1 MIGFDDAIR
10 LFPVDP
16 DVSDAFDALPNQLNE
31 HGYDAWGF
39 NPMLA
44 RHAYSFGKLIYR
56 YFRPVVTGTENIPA
70 GRVLLVA
77 NHSGQLP
84 YDGMVLGVSCLLDAK
99 PPRIVRAMVERWVP
113 RIPFVNELFARS
125 GAVLGAPINCRNLL
139 EADNAILVFPEGA
152 NGCGKTFANRYKL
165 VNFGRG
171 FMRLALQTGT
181 PIVPVS
187 VVGAE
192 ESIPSMSKAK
202 PLADFLGAPYVPVP
216 YLLPLLGPL
225 AYLPMPTRFHI
236 TFGEPMVF
244 DGDFDDEDEVIQA
257 KVDQVRARIQ
267 GLVNEGLAK
276 RESIF

>member
-16 DVSDAFDALPNQLNE
+16 EVKQAFDALPNELNE
-31 HGYDAWGF
+31 HGYDPWGF
-39 NPMLA
+39 NPTLA
-44 RHAYSFGKLIYR
+44 RHTYSFGKYLYR
-56 YFRPVVTGTENIPA
+56 YFRPVVKGTENIPS
-70 GRVLLVA
+70 GRVLLIA

-84 YDGMVLGVSCLLDAK
+84 YDGMVLGVSCLLDAN

-152 NGCGKTFANRYKL
+152 RGCGKTFGNRYQL
-165 VNFGRG
+165 VDFGRG
-171 FMRLALQTGT
+171 FMRLALQTNT
-181 PIVPVS
+181 PIVPIS
-187 VVGAE
+187 IVGAE
-192 ESIPSMSKAK
+192 ESIPSFSQAK
-202 PLADFLGAPYVPVP
+202 PLAELLGAPYVPIP

-225 AYLPMPTRFHI
+225 AYVPMPTRFHI

-244 DGDFDDEDEVIQA
+244 DGEFDDEDEVIQE
-257 KVDQVRARIQ
+257 KVDEVRVRVQALVEQ
-267 GLVNEGLAK
+267 GLRE
-276 RESIF
+276 RESVF

>member
-16 DVSDAFDALPNQLNE
+16 DVRRAFDSLPNELNE
-31 HGYDAWGF
+31 HGYDPWGF
-39 NPMLA
+39 NPSLA

-56 YFRPVVTGTENIPA
+56 YFRPVVQGTENIPS
-70 GRVLLVA
+70 GRVLLVP

-84 YDGMVLGVSCLLDAK
+84 YDGLVLGVSCLLDGK
-99 PPRIVRAMVERWVP
+99 PPRVVRAMVERWVP
-113 RIPFVNELFARS
+113 RIPFINELFARS

-152 NGCGKTFANRYKL
+152 RGCGKTFSDRYKL
-165 VNFGRG
+165 VSFGRG
-171 FMRLALQTGT
+171 FMRLALQTNT
-181 PIVPVS
+181 PVVPIA

-192 ESIPSMSKAK
+192 ESIPSMSRGK
-202 PLADFLGAPYVPVP
+202 PLAELLGAPYVPIP
-216 YLLPLLGPL
+216 YLLPILGPL

-244 DGDFDDEDEVIQA
+244 EGAFDDDDEVIQK
-257 KVDQVRARIQ
+257 KVDQVRARVQ
-267 GLVNEGLAK
+267 AMVNEGLAS
-276 RESIF
+276 RETIF

>member
-16 DVSDAFDALPNQLNE
+16 EVKQAFDALPNELNE
-31 HGYDAWGF
+31 HGYDPWGF
-39 NPMLA
+39 NPTLA
-44 RHAYSFGKLIYR
+44 RHTYSFGKYLYR
-56 YFRPVVTGTENIPA
+56 YFRPVVRGTENIPS

-84 YDGMVLGVSCLLDAK
+84 YDGMVLGVSCLLDAN

-152 NGCGKTFANRYKL
+152 RGCGKTFDNRYKL
-165 VNFGRG
+165 VDFGRG
-171 FMRLALQTGT
+171 FMRLALQTNT
-181 PIVPVS
+181 PIVPIS
-187 VVGAE
+187 VIGAE
-192 ESIPSMSKAK
+192 ESIPSISQAK
-202 PLADFLGAPYVPVP
+202 PLADLVGAPYVPIP

-225 AYLPMPTRFHI
+225 AYIPMPTKFHI

-244 DGDFDDEDEVIQA
+244 DGEFDDEDEVIQE
-257 KVDQVRARIQ
+257 KVDEVRAQ
-267 GLVNEGLAK
+267 VQALVDAGLQE

>member
-16 DVSDAFDALPNQLNE
+16 EVKQAFDALPNELNE
-31 HGYDAWGF
+31 HGYDPWGF
-39 NPMLA
+39 NPSLA
-44 RHAYSFGKLIYR
+44 RHTYSFGKYLYR
-56 YFRPVVTGTENIPA
+56 YFRPIVSGTENIPS
-70 GRVLLVA
+70 GRVLLIA

-84 YDGMVLGVSCLLDAK
+84 YDGMVLGVSCLLDAN

-152 NGCGKTFANRYKL
+152 RGCGKTFRDRYKL
-165 VNFGRG
+165 QDFGRG
-171 FMRLALQTGT
+171 FMRLALQTHT
-181 PIVPVS
+181 PIVPIS
-187 VVGAE
+187 IVGAE
-192 ESIPSMSKAK
+192 ESIPSLSQAK
-202 PLADFLGAPYVPVP
+202 PLADLLGAPYLPIP

-225 AYLPMPTRFHI
+225 AYIPMPTRFHI

-244 DGDFDDEDEVIQA
+244 DGEFDDEDGVIQE
-257 KVDQVRARIQ
+257 KVDVVRARVQ
-267 GLVNEGLAK
+267 GLVDEGLRQ

>member
-16 DVSDAFDALPNQLNE
+16 EVKQAFDALPNELNE
-31 HGYDAWGF
+31 
-39 NPMLA
+39 
-44 RHAYSFGKLIYR
+44 SFGKYLYR
-56 YFRPVVTGTENIPA
+56 YFRPIVQGTENIPS
-70 GRVLLVA
+70 GRVLLIA

-84 YDGMVLGVSCLLDAK
+84 YDGMVLGVSCLLDAN

-152 NGCGKTFANRYKL
+152 RGCGKTFDKRYKL
-165 VNFGRG
+165 VDFGRG
-171 FMRLALQTGT
+171 FMRLALQTNT
-181 PIVPVS
+181 PIVPIAVI
-187 VVGAE
+187 GAE
-192 ESIPSMSKAK
+192 ESIPSLSQAK
-202 PLADFLGAPYVPVP
+202 PLADLIGAPYVPIP

-225 AYLPMPTRFHI
+225 AYIPMPTRFHI

-244 DGDFDDEDEVIQA
+244 DGEFDDEDGVIQE
-257 KVDQVRARIQ
+257 KVDVVRARVQ
-267 GLVNEGLAK
+267 DLVDEGLRQ